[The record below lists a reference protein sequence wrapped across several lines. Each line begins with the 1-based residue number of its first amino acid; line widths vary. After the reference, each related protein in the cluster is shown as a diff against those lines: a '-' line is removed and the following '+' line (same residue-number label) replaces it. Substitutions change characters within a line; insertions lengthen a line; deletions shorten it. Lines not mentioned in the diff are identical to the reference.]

1 MTDAHKRFDNEGS
14 GGGIFVLGLLAGAAI
29 GAGLGL
35 LFAPK
40 SGSDLRRHISEQAG
54 DLANTASEGYKRAA
68 GAVGEWA
75 DKGRE
80 LIGKAREVVARRRRR
95 RALRARDRERS
106 QRIAQ
111 ELTRS

>member
-1 MTDAHKRFDNEGS
+1 MTNNRFDNEGS
-14 GGGIFVLGLLAGAAI
+14 GGGIFVLGLVAGTVI

-54 DLANTASEGYKRAA
+54 NLANTASEGYKRVA
-68 GAVGEWA
+68 GAAGEWA

-80 LIGKAREVVARRRRR
+80 SYGKAREVVSRGVDEAERFARETTS
-95 RALRARDRERS
+95 AVTGSLRS
-106 QRIAQ
+106 
-111 ELTRS
+111 